1 VWHASAAPL
10 AGWQP
15 DKHFLRRCALDALK
29 GVGNSDLGQWEE
41 WSGFAY
47 HVRRRLT
54 GDEQAL
60 TGDAVD
66 VRGTPEQERIYQE
79 MKPYLP
85 VGMRGYKG

>member
-1 VWHASAAPL
+1 M
-10 AGWQP
+10 P
-15 DKHFLRRCALDALK
+15 DKNFLRRCALDALK
-29 GVGNSDLGQWEE
+29 GVGDSGLGQWEE

-54 GDEQAL
+54 GEEQAG

-79 MKPYLP
+79 MEPYLP
-85 VGMRGYKG
+85 PAMKGQRE